1 MWTEVFIFVFVFV
14 FVDRSIYIAVA
25 LRFYPMLDVDEL
37 YKILTT
43 EKSLLL
49 AHPQLGRASNEELD
63 ERMVRATLFSICSSL
78 SFKKII
84 I

>member
-1 MWTEVFIFVFVFV
+1 MFIFVFV
-14 FVDRSIYIAVA
+14 FVDRSIYIAVT

-49 AHPQLGRASNEELD
+49 AYPQLANEEVD
-63 ERMVRATLFSICSSL
+63 ERMVRASLFSICSSL
-78 SFKKII
+78 SLKKKHDPDVKPSP
-84 I
+84 

>member
-1 MWTEVFIFVFVFV
+1 MFIFVFVFV
-14 FVDRSIYIAVA
+14 FVDRSVYIA

-49 AHPQLGRASNEELD
+49 AHPQLANEEVD
-63 ERMVRATLFSICSSL
+63 ERMVRASLFSICSSL
-78 SFKKII
+78 SLKKKHDPDVKPSP
-84 I
+84 

>member
-1 MWTEVFIFVFVFV
+1 MFIFVFVFV

-49 AHPQLGRASNEELD
+49 AHPQLANEEVD
-63 ERMVRATLFSICSSL
+63 ERMVRASLFSICSSL
-78 SFKKII
+78 SLKKKA
-84 I
+84 

>member
-1 MWTEVFIFVFVFV
+1 MFIFVFVFV
-14 FVDRSIYIAVA
+14 FVDRSVYIA

>member
-1 MWTEVFIFVFVFV
+1 MFIFVFV

-49 AHPQLGRASNEELD
+49 AHPQLANEEVD
-63 ERMVRATLFSICSSL
+63 ERMVRASLFSICSSL
-78 SFKKII
+78 SLKKKHDPDVKPSP
-84 I
+84 